1 MDDINRTEAGNEE
14 TGRRENNSWV
24 KRHFNYECYMT
35 FLNGCYS
42 CKWEAQQKKKPR
54 RPLCCCSL
62 VQSDGKEMG
71 HIFLDMGNVGL
82 ERSAIIVCVSVSVCL
97 CRQPCI
103 MCNGSKIAIYKV
115 KGDQNWIGKEK
126 KMEKEV
132 VSEEESKRLE

>member
-14 TGRRENNSWV
+14 TARRENDSWI

-42 CKWEAQQKKKPR
+42 CKWEAQQREKPR

-71 HIFLDMGNVGL
+71 HIFLDMGIMGL
-82 ERSAIIVCVSVSVCL
+82 ERSAVIVSVCVSAYADSHASCVMG
-97 CRQPCI
+97 Q
-103 MCNGSKIAIYKV
+103 K
-115 KGDQNWIGKEK
+115 
-126 KMEKEV
+126 
-132 VSEEESKRLE
+132 